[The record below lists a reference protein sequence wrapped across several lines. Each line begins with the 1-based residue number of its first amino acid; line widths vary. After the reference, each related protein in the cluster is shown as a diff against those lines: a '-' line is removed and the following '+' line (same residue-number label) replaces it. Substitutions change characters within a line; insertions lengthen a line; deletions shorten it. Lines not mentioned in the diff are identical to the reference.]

1 MGVEVAV
8 DLEEG
13 SQNSIVFADGLD
25 TLHFLFLST
34 YIIPILPSENDNEED
49 KRTTIPKLLKITGTW
64 LWSC

>member
-34 YIIPILPSENDNEED
+34 YIIPILPSENDSV
-49 KRTTIPKLLKITGTW
+49 KSKG
-64 LWSC
+64 